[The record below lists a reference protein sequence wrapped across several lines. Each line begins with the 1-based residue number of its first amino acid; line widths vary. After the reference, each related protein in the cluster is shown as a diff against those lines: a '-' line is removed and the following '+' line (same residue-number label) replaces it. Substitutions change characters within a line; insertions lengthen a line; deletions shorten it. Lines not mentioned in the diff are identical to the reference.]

1 MRHTS
6 AHLAHTSPHLAR
18 TSAICLEGRYA
29 TPALLGALLFV
40 LLSGDKYY
48 AAAEPTS
55 PVPLPAGAEYFVP
68 WLFCLL
74 LRAAAW
80 TFRLALPHWARKRQS
95 IFDLRGA
102 PPPLEAQPSPRPIA
116 PSLFPR
122 AVPWTGSLSLEP
134 QKPQFQVALT
144 PAEGHNSIA
153 DRAGLAAASRL
164 LQASASL
171 LTIPWPTLGGPAA
184 ARAEAEAPLWPAA
197 AAGAQGAA
205 GAAEGAA
212 AGRRVRLERGMHKS
226 APAVLSLG
234 GK

>member
-1 MRHTS
+1 MASMAGTITAGSCEMDLFGCTIVGTLTAIGGGTIRDIILGRTVYWLTDTS
-6 AHLAHTSPHLAR
+6 HLTIALAVSVAIFLTWPALVSLGLRDSHLAFLWSD
-18 TSAICLEGRYA
+18 
-29 TPALLGALLFV
+29 ALGMQHI
-40 LLSGDKYY
+40 GDKYY

-134 QKPQFQVALT
+134 QKPQFQV
-144 PAEGHNSIA
+144 G
-153 DRAGLAAASRL
+153 RL
-164 LQASASL
+164 LLGPKQRRRFGLPQL
-171 LTIPWPTLGGPAA
+171 LVPK
-184 ARAEAEAPLWPAA
+184 
-197 AAGAQGAA
+197 
-205 GAAEGAA
+205 
-212 AGRRVRLERGMHKS
+212 GRRGRRKVPP
-226 APAVLSLG
+226 PADEFD
-234 GK
+234 

>member
-1 MRHTS
+1 MRD
-6 AHLAHTSPHLAR
+6 LL
-18 TSAICLEGRYA
+18 CLERPRALHADRSMYA

-95 IFDLRGA
+95 IFDLRG
-102 PPPLEAQPSPRPIA
+102 
-116 PSLFPR
+116 
-122 AVPWTGSLSLEP
+122 SLSLEP

-153 DRAGLAAASRL
+153 DRVGRL
-164 LQASASL
+164 LLGPKQRRRFGLPQL
-171 LTIPWPTLGGPAA
+171 LVPK
-184 ARAEAEAPLWPAA
+184 
-197 AAGAQGAA
+197 
-205 GAAEGAA
+205 
-212 AGRRVRLERGMHKS
+212 GRRGRRKVPP
-226 APAVLSLG
+226 PADEFD
-234 GK
+234 